1 MVISLR
7 QEGEMV
13 EAYQSFAQVYDLF
26 MKEVPYDE
34 WAEYIEEIW
43 GKFGCDPKLVAELG
57 CGTGNMTT
65 LFAKKGIEMI
75 GIDVSEDMLSIAREK
90 ALKNNVDILYLHQD
104 MREFELYGTVDCIIS
119 VCDSLNYITD
129 REGLL
134 QTFKWV
140 NNYLNPKGLFIFDL
154 NTEYKYKYIL
164 GENTFAENLD
174 EAAYIWDNYYSEED
188 GINEYQLTLFIK
200 QPEKDYYSKFEEIH
214 YERMYSIE
222 DIKSLVEEAGM
233 EFLAVYDAYT
243 FEDPKENSDRIY
255 FVVREKGK

>member
-1 MVISLR
+1 
-7 QEGEMV
+7 MV

-26 MKEVPYDE
+26 MREVQYDE
-34 WAEYIEEIW
+34 WVEYIEEIW
-43 GKFGCDPKLVAELG
+43 RKFDCTPKLIAELG
-57 CGTGNMTT
+57 CGTGNITT
-65 LFAKKGIEMI
+65 LLAQKGIEMI
-75 GIDVSEDMLSIAREK
+75 GIDASENMLSIAREK
-90 ALKNNVDILYLHQD
+90 ALKNNVDILYLLQD

-174 EAAYIWDNYYSEED
+174 EASYIWDNYYSEED
-188 GINEYQLTLFIK
+188 GINEYQLTLFVK
-200 QPEKDYYSKFEEIH
+200 QPGTEYYLKFEEIH
-214 YERMYSIE
+214 YEKMYSIE
-222 DIKSLVEEAGM
+222 EIMLLIKEAGM

-243 FEDPKENSDRIY
+243 FEAPKENCERLY
-255 FVVREKGK
+255 FVAREKGK

>member
-1 MVISLR
+1 
-7 QEGEMV
+7 MV
-13 EAYQSFAQVYDLF
+13 EAYQTFAQVYDLF

-34 WAEYIEEIW
+34 WVEYIEEIW
-43 GKFGCDPKLVAELG
+43 RKFGCSPKLMAELG
-57 CGTGNMTT
+57 CGTGSVTT

-75 GIDVSEDMLSIAREK
+75 GIDASENMLAIAREK
-90 ALKNNVDILYLHQD
+90 ALRNNVDILYLLQD

-119 VCDSLNYITD
+119 VCDSLNYVVD

-164 GENTFAENLD
+164 GENTFAENLE
-174 EAAYIWDNYYSEED
+174 EASYIWENFYSEED
-188 GINEYQLTLFIK
+188 KINEYQLTLFIK
-200 QPEKDYYSKFEEIH
+200 QPGIEYYSKFEEIH
-214 YERMYSIE
+214 YERMYSVE
-222 DIKSLVEEAGM
+222 DIMSLIEEAGM

-243 FEDPKENSDRIY
+243 FEAPKENSERIY
-255 FVVREKGK
+255 FVVREKGKQL

>member
-1 MVISLR
+1 
-7 QEGEMV
+7 MV

-26 MKEVPYDE
+26 MREVQYDE
-34 WAEYIEEIW
+34 WVEYIEEIW
-43 GKFGCDPKLVAELG
+43 RKFDCTPKLIAELG
-57 CGTGNMTT
+57 CGTGNITT
-65 LFAKKGIEMI
+65 LLAQKGIEMI
-75 GIDVSEDMLSIAREK
+75 GIDASENMLSIAREK
-90 ALKNNVDILYLHQD
+90 ALKNNVDILYLLQD

-174 EAAYIWDNYYSEED
+174 EASYIWDNYYSEED
-188 GINEYQLTLFIK
+188 GINEYQLTLFVK
-200 QPEKDYYSKFEEIH
+200 QPGTEYYSKFEEIH
-214 YERMYSIE
+214 YEKMYSIE
-222 DIKSLVEEAGM
+222 EIMLLIKEAGM

-243 FEDPKENSDRIY
+243 FEAPKENCERLY
-255 FVVREKGK
+255 FVAREKGK